1 MAQPRRGRR
10 TVRKFD
16 VWTVTRASLLLY
28 LALLIVFLVAT
39 VMLWLIAG
47 LTGTRDAIEE
57 AIATTVAFDSFRFV
71 GAQLFFGTSLI
82 GLIMALVG
90 TGVNTLIAVLYN
102 LISEVVGG
110 IEISVEEYE
119 EPRGAS

>member
-28 LALLIVFLVAT
+28 LSLLIIFIVAGT
-39 VMLWLIAG
+39 MLWLIAG
-47 LTGTRDAIEE
+47 LTGTLDAIQD
-57 AIATTVAFDSFRFV
+57 AIATTLAFDSFRFV
-71 GAQLFFGTSLI
+71 GPQLLTGTVLI
-82 GLIMALVG
+82 GLIMVLVG
-90 TGVNTLIAVLYN
+90 TGVNALIAVLYN

-110 IEISVEEYE
+110 IDIHVEERD
-119 EPRGAS
+119 PRP

>member
-28 LALLIVFLVAT
+28 LSLLVVFMVAGT
-39 VMLWLIAG
+39 MLWLIAA
-47 LTGTRDAIEE
+47 LTGTLDAIET
-57 AIATTVAFDSFRFV
+57 AIETLAAFDSFRFV
-71 GAQLFFGTSLI
+71 GFQLFTGTLLI
-82 GLIMALVG
+82 GLILSLVG

-110 IEISVEEYE
+110 IEISVEEHE
-119 EPRGAS
+119 HRP

>member
-1 MAQPRRGRR
+1 MPESRRGRR

-28 LALLIVFLVAT
+28 LALLIVFLVAG

-47 LTGTRDAIEE
+47 LTGTLDAVEE
-57 AIATTVAFDSFRFV
+57 AIATTVAFDSFSFV
-71 GAQLFFGTSLI
+71 GFQLFVGTALI

-102 LISEVVGG
+102 LISDVVGG
-110 IEISVEEYE
+110 IEISVEEH
-119 EPRGAS
+119 EPKHLP

>member
-1 MAQPRRGRR
+1 MPESRRGRR

-28 LALLIVFLVAT
+28 LALLIVFLVAG

-47 LTGTRDAIEE
+47 LTGTLDAVEE
-57 AIATTVAFDSFRFV
+57 AIATTVAFDSFKFV
-71 GAQLFFGTSLI
+71 GLQLFVGTALI
-82 GLIMALVG
+82 GLIMSLVG

-102 LISEVVGG
+102 LISDVVGG
-110 IEISVEEYE
+110 IEISIEEHD
-119 EPRGAS
+119 PKHLS